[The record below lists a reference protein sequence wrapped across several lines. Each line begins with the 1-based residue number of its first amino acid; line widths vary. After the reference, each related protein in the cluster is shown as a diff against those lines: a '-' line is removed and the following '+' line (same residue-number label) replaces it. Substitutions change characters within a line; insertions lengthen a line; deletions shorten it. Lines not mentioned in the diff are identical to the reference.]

1 MKQDHH
7 QQADEE
13 QHGGEERQKHRI
25 HERKLVMS
33 RRCHLVGR

>member
-13 QHGGEERQKHRI
+13 HHGGEERQEHRI
-25 HERKLVMS
+25 HEGKFVTS